1 MYCESQSLQGT
12 VTPRRARPPSLPG
25 TFLFALCTKPLSEC
39 PRFLSCLSQQSWQ
52 ADTCSSSCWGAG
64 SLPPARREPQTPL
77 PVPSLTS
84 PTLDPEGR
92 DREALNVG
100 RRSTVGPGAHQTTPS
115 APRPPHA
122 HTFPSRDWILC
133 SDFIRPI
140 PCLYPSPLPILGSPH
155 PDRGRGAGRG
165 KRSGRTD
172 MGPVGRRP
180 RFRCWPGFCT
190 LRSLRKAVPPPG
202 LSVATG

>member
-12 VTPRRARPPSLPG
+12 VAPRRAKPPSLPG

-77 PVPSLTS
+77 PVPSLAL

-92 DREALNVG
+92 DREALNV
-100 RRSTVGPGAHQTTPS
+100 RQRSMVGPGAHQTTPFPPPTP
-115 APRPPHA
+115 PRTHLSLSGLDFVLGFHQA
-122 HTFPSRDWILC
+122 H
-133 SDFIRPI
+133 
-140 PCLYPSPLPILGSPH
+140 
-155 PDRGRGAGRG
+155 
-165 KRSGRTD
+165 
-172 MGPVGRRP
+172 
-180 RFRCWPGFCT
+180 
-190 LRSLRKAVPPPG
+190 SLSFSFTSTHTGVPPPRPRPWG
-202 LSVATG
+202 WARKALWQDRHGPRGPET